1 MRILYFIITS
11 SLMIGLMLLFRR
23 FFRKKLSANV
33 IYGLW
38 FIVFLRLLIP
48 FGYWDVPVFG
58 TAAEY
63 IYRPMTVMEQYFNE
77 NETKQLATNEETSKI
92 ESPVIESQP
101 SAEGIKI
108 YDAVIPGTAT
118 TKQENSYS
126 ENNVAPSITK
136 ETSVT
141 PKTIILSISLAGS
154 LVAAGYVIF
163 QNRKLR
169 KQVDTMEVIDYR
181 DGIDICVSKD
191 IKTPCLFGLHN
202 PKIIVTEAVLADAVL
217 YEYTITH
224 ELEHYRHKDHIYN
237 ADRIFMCILYWWNP
251 LVWYAAKCVSEDAEL
266 ACDERV
272 LKNKTADER
281 KKYGYAL
288 LQMME
293 NAQNSPFCMATSYF
307 GGKNTTKQRIE
318 SIARKTKTRKYVLIP
333 AILVLVVLN
342 IAGCV
347 YPSEKSYIKTYDWN
361 IGETEEIIYNE
372 AKYEYSLQNDFQSML
387 FYYETYEFG
396 ELTERTILSYGE
408 LEKYSADF
416 LLREESYK
424 FEEKHHFI
432 FEMDG
437 IEVSIPIPQ
446 IDENRSYAGNHLYCE
461 NEMLEIKPNDDLIL
475 MASYQEK
482 DFEIIKA
489 LSCEILATYDEEE
502 LKKVLKNHNVVTFAR
517 LILSDLPADSLQDK
531 MRKEVFPEMLSLD
544 EYNEKYSNKEFSTEP
559 EENKVCLAVMP
570 DGISKSGGD
579 YRYIIPED
587 QVKWIDYYKQARSL
601 TVDGAWK
608 DGECSAGIWIVFND
622 EWTCIT
628 DRGMIFD
635 FDKRIEKEKIEDFY
649 NLCIEEAHRYG
660 TGTPINPVDFPEI
673 ISATLNYNG
682 VYTVTDAN
690 ILNDLR
696 KMIYTSKEIRGGSSC
711 PFTASLVLEL
721 KDNTYETI
729 YLATDSCSA
738 WLTDGVYYEYFGY
751 ENIEELSDTFE
762 KYGEKI
768 DANQTNASLLGNTA
782 NATKIIKQADEHLR
796 EGYKEVKLTYVDNAE
811 VGWNY
816 YSDNPWASVAER
828 DALAQAALKE
838 LYTLTGFNV
847 EECTYTTD
855 GRSRFIFGKSASNI
869 KKSIAFYSRDYGF
882 TLCGDSTPYMSYVN
896 ARRVH
901 YSDVQQLD
909 SPYQKEEYSGHGA
922 IAAWFLEHSGV
933 YQGEKIIGFDAINLD
948 DTVYTHI
955 KLNFAGGYY
964 IVVMDEKIESVA
976 DIMGPYYE

>member
-23 FFRKKLSANV
+23 LFRKKLSANV

-58 TAAEY
+58 TAAEF
-63 IYRPMTVMEQYFNE
+63 IYRPTAIVEQYFNE
-77 NETKQLATNEETSKI
+77 NETETFTTNEEISKF

-101 SAEGIKI
+101 LTEGIKI
-108 YDAVIPGTAT
+108 YDAVIPEPAT
-118 TKQENSYS
+118 SKQENSYS

-136 ETSVT
+136 ESSVT
-141 PKTIILSISLAGS
+141 PKTIILSIWLAGS
-154 LVAAGYVIF
+154 LVAAGYVIL

-169 KQVDTMEVIDYR
+169 KQVDTMEVVDQR
-181 DGIDICVSKD
+181 DGIDICVSKK

-217 YEYTITH
+217 YEYAITH

-318 SIARKTKTRKYVLIP
+318 SIARKTKTKKYVLIP
-333 AILVLVVLN
+333 VILILVVLN
-342 IAGCV
+342 IVGCV
-347 YPSEKSYIKTYDWN
+347 YPSEKSYLKTTDWEDNDIKGWMIT
-361 IGETEEIIYNE
+361 ETEFPYSVQDNFKSYVLYSEI
-372 AKYEYSLQNDFQSML
+372 YE
-387 FYYETYEFG
+387 
-396 ELTERTILSYGE
+396 YGE
-408 LEKYSADF
+408 LVKTEVLGAAKLDDLSGNIKLQHKFSKSDEPNKFVLEMDNFGIEMESILSNYPTEGGYSFTALQSDKKIEIMPEKSIILSTDYRTKNTPIQTYDCLKLSDYTEDELKEQFKNDYVVGLYRIVFSEMESSELYEKYSD
-416 LLREESYK
+416 ETP
-424 FEEKHHFI
+424 
-432 FEMDG
+432 EM
-437 IEVSIPIPQ
+437 IPI
-446 IDENRSYAGNHLYCE
+446 S
-461 NEMLEIKPNDDLIL
+461 
-475 MASYQEK
+475 
-482 DFEIIKA
+482 
-489 LSCEILATYDEEE
+489 
-502 LKKVLKNHNVVTFAR
+502 
-517 LILSDLPADSLQDK
+517 
-531 MRKEVFPEMLSLD
+531 
-544 EYNEKYSNKEFSTEP
+544 EYNEKYSKKEFST
-559 EENKVCLAVMP
+559 
-570 DGISKSGGD
+570 
-579 YRYIIPED
+579 
-587 QVKWIDYYKQARSL
+587 
-601 TVDGAWK
+601 
-608 DGECSAGIWIVFND
+608 
-622 EWTCIT
+622 
-628 DRGMIFD
+628 
-635 FDKRIEKEKIEDFY
+635 
-649 NLCIEEAHRYG
+649 
-660 TGTPINPVDFPEI
+660 
-673 ISATLNYNG
+673 AT
-682 VYTVTDAN
+682 
-690 ILNDLR
+690 
-696 KMIYTSKEIRGGSSC
+696 
-711 PFTASLVLEL
+711 
-721 KDNTYETI
+721 
-729 YLATDSCSA
+729 
-738 WLTDGVYYEYFGY
+738 
-751 ENIEELSDTFE
+751 
-762 KYGEKI
+762 
-768 DANQTNASLLGNTA
+768 Q
-782 NATKIIKQADEHLR
+782 IIKQADERLR

-882 TLCGDSTPYMSYVN
+882 TLCGDSTPYMGYVN

>member
-1 MRILYFIITS
+1 
-11 SLMIGLMLLFRR
+11 MLLFRR

-48 FGYWDVPVFG
+48 FGYWDMPVFG

-108 YDAVIPGTAT
+108 YDAVIPETAT

-154 LVAAGYVIF
+154 LVVAGYVIL

-169 KQVDTMEVIDYR
+169 KQVDTMEVVDQR
-181 DGIDICVSKD
+181 DGIDICVSKK

-202 PKIIVTEAVLADAVL
+202 PIIIVTEDVLADAVL
-217 YEYTITH
+217 YEYAITH

-237 ADRIFMCILYWWNP
+237 AERIFMCILYWWNP

-333 AILVLVVLN
+333 VILVLVVLN

-437 IEVSIPIPQ
+437 IEVSMPIPQ
-446 IDENRSYAGNHLYCE
+446 IDENRSYAVNHLYCE

-482 DFEIIKA
+482 DSEITKA

-517 LILSDLPADSLQDK
+517 LILSDLSADSLQDK

-544 EYNEKYSNKEFSTEP
+544 EYNEKYSNKEFS
-559 EENKVCLAVMP
+559 
-570 DGISKSGGD
+570 
-579 YRYIIPED
+579 
-587 QVKWIDYYKQARSL
+587 
-601 TVDGAWK
+601 
-608 DGECSAGIWIVFND
+608 
-622 EWTCIT
+622 
-628 DRGMIFD
+628 
-635 FDKRIEKEKIEDFY
+635 
-649 NLCIEEAHRYG
+649 
-660 TGTPINPVDFPEI
+660 
-673 ISATLNYNG
+673 
-682 VYTVTDAN
+682 
-690 ILNDLR
+690 
-696 KMIYTSKEIRGGSSC
+696 
-711 PFTASLVLEL
+711 
-721 KDNTYETI
+721 
-729 YLATDSCSA
+729 
-738 WLTDGVYYEYFGY
+738 
-751 ENIEELSDTFE
+751 
-762 KYGEKI
+762 
-768 DANQTNASLLGNTA
+768 

-796 EGYKEVKLTYVDNAE
+796 EGYKEATLTYVDNAE

-816 YSDNPWASVAER
+816 YSDNPWASAAER

-869 KKSIAFYSRDYGF
+869 KKCIAFYSRDYGF
-882 TLCGDSTPYMSYVN
+882 TLCGDSTPYMGYVN

-922 IAAWFLEHSGV
+922 IAAWFLKHSGV

-955 KLNFAGGYY
+955 KLLFDGGYY
-964 IVVMDEKIESVA
+964 IVVMDENIESFHSA
-976 DIMGPYYE
+976 EGPYYE